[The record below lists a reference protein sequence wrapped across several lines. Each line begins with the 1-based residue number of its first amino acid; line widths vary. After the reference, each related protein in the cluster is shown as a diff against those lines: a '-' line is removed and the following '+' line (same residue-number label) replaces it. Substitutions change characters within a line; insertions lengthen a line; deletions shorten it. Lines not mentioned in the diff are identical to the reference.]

1 MKIKLLAMTV
11 ALVMAAAACGGGD
24 SAPETTVAPATS
36 STAAAE
42 SEATTTAA
50 EAAEATTT
58 EAGETTTTAVDVTV
72 TQGESTLNAVIAR
85 GSLRCGVSTGA
96 IGFSEPQ
103 EDGSSSGFD
112 ADFCRAVAA
121 AVLGDANA
129 VEFVGLTAAER
140 FNALT
145 AGDVDVLFR
154 NTTWTQSRDTE
165 LGGDFGPTTFYDGQ
179 QIMGQASFGF
189 TDASTL
195 VDVDGARLCTN
206 AGTTTEKNITEGA
219 RTVGATIELVTVEA
233 FPEAME
239 LFRAGSCDLVTTDGS
254 GLFGQ
259 RYSAIQNGEIGEGDW
274 IIFPTT
280 PISKE
285 PLGPMYRQNDSA
297 WGDVINWT
305 VFALIIADEKGVT
318 SSNVDQMAVDPEDP
332 EVGRLLGSSEDE
344 RQTALGLDA
353 DAFANAIRQVG
364 NYDEI
369 YTRNLGPLGFTR
381 AGSAN
386 ARWTDGGL
394 VYAPPAR

>member
-1 MKIKLLAMTV
+1 MKIKLLAMSV
-11 ALVMAAAACGGGD
+11 ALVLAAAACGGGD
-24 SAPETTVAPATS
+24 SAPETTVAPTTS
-36 STAAAE
+36 STAAP
-42 SEATTTAA
+42 TTAA
-50 EAAEATTT
+50 VTT
-58 EAGETTTTAVDVTV
+58 EAATTTAVDVTV
-72 TQGESTLNAVIAR
+72 TQGESTLDAVKAR

-103 EDGSSSGFD
+103 DDGSYTGFD

-121 AVLGDANA
+121 AVLGDDSA

-140 FNALT
+140 FNALS

-179 QIMGQASFGF
+179 QVMGKASFGF
-189 TDASTL
+189 DDSSTL
-195 VDVDGARLCTN
+195 ADVDGALLCTN

-219 RTVGATIELVTVEA
+219 RTVGANIELVTVEA

-259 RYSAIQNGEIGEGDW
+259 RYSAVQNGEISEGEW

-318 SSNVDQMAVDPEDP
+318 SSNVDQMAADTEADPEI
-332 EVGRLLGSSEDE
+332 GRLLGSSEDE
-344 RQTALGLDA
+344 KQTALGLEA

-364 NYDEI
+364 NYDEV

-386 ARWTDGGL
+386 ARWTEGGL

>member
-1 MKIKLLAMTV
+1 MKIKLLAMSV
-11 ALVMAAAACGGGD
+11 ALVLAAAACGGGD
-24 SAPETTVAPATS
+24 SAPETTVAPTTTPTTAPT
-36 STAAAE
+36 TAAATTE
-42 SEATTTAA
+42 AATTTS
-50 EAAEATTT
+50 
-58 EAGETTTTAVDVTV
+58 VDVTA
-72 TQGESTLNAVIAR
+72 TQGESTLDAVKAR

-103 EDGSSSGFD
+103 DDGSYTGFD

-121 AVLGDANA
+121 AVLGDADS

-145 AGDVDVLFR
+145 AGQVDVLFR

-179 QIMGQASFGF
+179 QVMGKASFGF
-189 TDASTL
+189 DDSSTL
-195 VDVDGARLCTN
+195 ADVGGALLCTN

-219 RTVGATIELVTVEA
+219 RTVGADIELRTVEA

-239 LFRAGSCDLVTTDGS
+239 LFREGSCDLVTTDGS

-259 RYSAIQNGEIGEGDW
+259 RYSAIQNGEISEGEW

-285 PLGPMYRQNDSA
+285 PLGPMYRQNDSV

-318 SSNVDQMAVDPEDP
+318 SGNVDQMAADTEADPEI
-332 EVGRLLGSSEDE
+332 GRLLGSSEDE
-344 RQTALGLDA
+344 KQTALGLEA

-364 NYDEI
+364 NYDEV

-386 ARWTDGGL
+386 ARWTEGGL

>member
-1 MKIKLLAMTV
+1 MKIKLLAMSV
-11 ALVMAAAACGGGD
+11 ALVLAAAACGGGD
-24 SAPETTVAPATS
+24 SAPETTVAPTTS
-36 STAAAE
+36 STAAP
-42 SEATTTAA
+42 TTAA
-50 EAAEATTT
+50 ATT
-58 EAGETTTTAVDVTV
+58 EAATTTAVDVTV
-72 TQGESTLNAVIAR
+72 TQGESTLDAVKAR

-103 EDGSSSGFD
+103 DDGSYTGFD

-121 AVLGDANA
+121 AVLGDADS

-140 FNALT
+140 FNALS

-179 QIMGQASFGF
+179 QVMGKASFGF
-189 TDASTL
+189 DDGSTL
-195 VDVDGARLCTN
+195 ADVDGALLCTN

-219 RTVGATIELVTVEA
+219 RTVGANIELRTVEA

-259 RYSAIQNGEIGEGDW
+259 RYSAVQNGEISEGEW

-318 SSNVDQMAVDPEDP
+318 SGNVDQMAADTEADPEI
-332 EVGRLLGSSEDE
+332 GRLLGSSEDE
-344 RQTALGLDA
+344 KQTALGLEA

-364 NYDEI
+364 NYDEV

-386 ARWTDGGL
+386 ARWTEGGL